1 VERVTESVSHS
12 YDGLVKAIAAGNS
25 MRVSLQFDEAEQQLR
40 VAWDSTYLSVKDT
53 PQEAADAARSL
64 IRDQPSVTAL
74 ALAVARCDAVR
85 LFPRF
90 RQMLEFIA
98 QMTNATPGYK
108 AVAGVPHV
116 QAGFLYMAASVI
128 ALHRESWLLL
138 EKLLTTKFQWYFQ
151 SGRPL
156 FSYGFDH
163 PYFFHS
169 EAMGRSAPRTHD
181 LFRNELG
188 SPEVTKATGLAG
200 NEAID
205 AYLQAQM
212 VMCLKTVQLRQA
224 GEDVRIWPDFGRFY
238 GGRVVPLFDRAHTDK
253 DFAAGLCKGFAE
265 TPELFFERL
274 NSRLGF
280 IPAHFWSGAPYSYE
294 SITSW
299 EPR

>member
-1 VERVTESVSHS
+1 VERVVESISQLYHRFA
-12 YDGLVKAIAAGNS
+12 KAIAAGN
-25 MRVSLQFDEAEQQLR
+25 MMQVSLQFDDAEQQIKA
-40 VAWDSTYLSVKDT
+40 AWDSTYESVKDT
-53 PQEAADAARSL
+53 PQQAADAARSL
-64 IRDQPSVTAL
+64 IREQPSITAL
-74 ALAVARCDAVR
+74 ALAVARCDAVD

-90 RQMLEFIA
+90 RQTLEFIT
-98 QMTNATPGYK
+98 QMTSATPGYK
-108 AVAGVPHV
+108 AVAGIPHV

-128 ALHRESWLLL
+128 ALHRESWLFF
-138 EKLLTTKFQWYFQ
+138 EKLLTAQFQWYFQ

-169 EAMGRSAPRTHD
+169 EAMGRNAPTIHD
-181 LFRNELG
+181 SFRNELG

-212 VMCLKTVQLRQA
+212 VMSLKTVQLRQA

-238 GGRVVPLFDRAHTDK
+238 GGRVVPLLDRAYKDA
-253 DFAAGLCKGFAE
+253 DFANGLCRSFGE
-265 TPELFFERL
+265 TPKLFFERL
-274 NSRLGF
+274 NPRLGF
-280 IPAHFWSGAPYSYE
+280 LPAHLWSGASYSYE